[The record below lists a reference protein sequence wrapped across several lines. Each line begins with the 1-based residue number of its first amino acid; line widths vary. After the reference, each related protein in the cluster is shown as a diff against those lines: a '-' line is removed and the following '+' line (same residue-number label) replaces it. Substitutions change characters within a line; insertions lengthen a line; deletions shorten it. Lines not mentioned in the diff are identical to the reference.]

1 MKKFEIDCFEVT
13 ESYDR
18 DSKHVAFV
26 STVALAEKLVATQ
39 KGYRSYQAYKKTI
52 LIFET
57 QEDIET
63 YSRENL
69 RKSGLAKLTSE
80 ERQALGL

>member
-1 MKKFEIDCFEVT
+1 MKKFEICCYEVI

-26 STVALAEKLVATQ
+26 STVELAEKLVAEQ

-52 LIFET
+52 LIFES
-57 QEDIET
+57 QEDIES
-63 YSRENL
+63 YSKENL
-69 RKSGLAKLTSE
+69 RKTGLSKLTAE
-80 ERQALGL
+80 EKQALGL